1 MPNQVKSIK
10 LLVGLCL
17 NKNMSFQN
25 ISKLLGIPVSSY
37 DINSIVE
44 KYSEKGY
51 LSDINISPKGTFA
64 NLTSSGIEYTSEV
77 IQNKNVEVAY

>member
-1 MPNQVKSIK
+1 MSNQVKSIK

-25 ISKLLGIPVSSY
+25 ISRLLGIPVSSY

-44 KYSEKGY
+44 RYSEEGY
-51 LSDINISPKGTFA
+51 LSDIKISPKGTFA
-64 NLTSSGIEYTSEV
+64 NLTSSGIEYTSDI
-77 IQNKNVEVAY
+77 IQNKNVNVVY